1 MSRFYSQ
8 DKQNAENLVRIFFAE
23 NVNQGK
29 RKAFI
34 KQKISIVIY
43 DCLSELIKQRN

>member
-34 KQKISIVIY
+34 EQKISVVIY